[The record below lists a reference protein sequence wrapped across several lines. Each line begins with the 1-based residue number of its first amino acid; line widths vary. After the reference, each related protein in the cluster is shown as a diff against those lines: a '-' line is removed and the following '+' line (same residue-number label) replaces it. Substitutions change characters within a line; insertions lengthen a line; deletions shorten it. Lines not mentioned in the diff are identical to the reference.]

1 MMSLPVW
8 LIGGGLC
15 TRGSLSMGVSVTL
28 DRDPLYA
35 KEQAVRI
42 LLEYILVF
50 KVETNVQKMLK
61 LASDSDNW

>member
-1 MMSLPVW
+1 MS
-8 LIGGGLC
+8 GGVCPGD
-15 TRGSLSMGVSVTL
+15 SLSAPL
-28 DRDPLYA
+28 DRDHLCA

-42 LLEYILVF
+42 LLECILVF